1 MAKIIFAPVHVA
13 GHFFPTIPVAHAL
26 KKRGHEVIYTSEI
39 NMKDYVEGEG
49 FTHHRVGPGVW
60 AGNLPEKFP
69 QILKLRGNPRI
80 HFILKEV
87 YLGLAPYYIKDL
99 LPIVKREKP
108 DLMLFDCFS
117 YPGRIVAEMTNTPW
131 VTMAMFLGLIP
142 SWEMPPYSF
151 GLPPP
156 KNLLQKLA
164 YGLGWQVLALY
175 IKRYD
180 RIINRIRKDFGLPPV
195 YRAFLDSAVS
205 PYLYLAFTSFGFE
218 YYQKD
223 LPPQIHLVG
232 PSLWNRPRNYQPPD
246 WLAKFPEKRP
256 AVYIT
261 IGTVESVYERSFFRL
276 VMEAFQ
282 SMPDVQGL
290 MTVCYPGKD
299 INGMGI
305 PPNLRIEQYV
315 PNSEII
321 PKVDLVV
328 HHAGFNTTMDCL
340 VHSKP
345 AVAIPMEGDQH
356 ENGRRVQVFGVGY
369 RVPYRSLTPEKLR
382 QAIRKALKD
391 ESLKANVAKLSQQIN
406 KLNGPETSADLIE
419 KFLKTGKPVYRSDG
433 DGK

>member
-1 MAKIIFAPVHVA
+1 MAKILFAPVHVA

-26 KKRGHEVIYTSEI
+26 KKRGHEVIYISEI

-49 FTHHRVGPGVW
+49 FTHYRVGPGVW

-69 QILKLRGNPRI
+69 QVLKLRGNPRI

-87 YLGLAPYYIKDL
+87 YLGLAPYYIKDS

-117 YPGRIVAEMTNTPW
+117 YPGRLVAEITNTPW
-131 VTMAMFLGLIP
+131 VTTAMFLGLLP
-142 SWEMPPYSF
+142 SREMPPYSF
-151 GLPPP
+151 GWPPP
-156 KNLLQKLA
+156 KNLLQELIYGFFWQGLA
-164 YGLGWQVLALY
+164 VYVS
-175 IKRYD
+175 RYD
-180 RIINRIRKDFGLPPV
+180 RIINRMRKDFGLPPTP
-195 YRAFLDSAVS
+195 RAFLDSAVS
-205 PYLYLAFTSFGFE
+205 PYLFLSFTSFGFE
-218 YYQKD
+218 YYQKH
-223 LPPQIHLVG
+223 LLPQIHLVG
-232 PSLWNRPRNYQPPD
+232 PSLWSRPRNYQPPD
-246 WLAKFPEKRP
+246 WLTKFPEKRP
-256 AVYIT
+256 AIYIT
-261 IGTVESVYERSFFRL
+261 IGTVESVYERGFFRL
-276 VMEAFQ
+276 AIEAFRE
-282 SMPDVQGL
+282 MPDVQGV

-356 ENGRRVQVFGVGY
+356 ENGRRVQVSGVGY

-419 KFLKTGKPVYRSDG
+419 KFLKTGKPVYRSDS
-433 DGK
+433 GK